1 MKFMMDIREKTS
13 LLHSAAENT
22 GYIKKLVDGTA
33 SVDGYAEYI
42 YNLEKMYKAIE
53 NALDKNENNDVV
65 KPFVTKELYRSELMR
80 KDLNFL
86 LGDKLNSMKL
96 LASTEACV
104 AKIEELSETKP
115 ELVVAYAYTR
125 FLADLFGGRTFL
137 SLLSTSY
144 KISNEGL
151 NYYQFPEIN
160 DLRGYVM
167 KYHNMLADINLS
179 DEMKVDF
186 INEVNNAYIYNL
198 AISNELEIKLHPIK
212 RNDKNNHD
220 NGHGHPHGHNH

>member
-33 SVDGYAEYI
+33 SVEGYAEYI

-53 NALDKNENNDVV
+53 DALDKNENNTIV
-65 KPFVTKELYRSELMR
+65 KPFVTRELYRSELIR
-80 KDLNFL
+80 KDLEFL

-96 LASTEACV
+96 LASTEACI
-104 AKIEELSETKP
+104 AKIEELSQTKP

-137 SLLSTSY
+137 SLLSTIY

-167 KYHNMLADINLS
+167 KYHNMLAEINLS

-198 AISNELEIKLHPIK
+198 AISNELEAKLK
-212 RNDKNNHD
+212 
-220 NGHGHPHGHNH
+220 

>member
-22 GYIKKLVDGTA
+22 GYIKKLVDGKA
-33 SVDGYAEYI
+33 SIDGYAEYI
-42 YNLEKMYKAIE
+42 FNLERMYKAIE
-53 NALDKNENNDVV
+53 DALDQNESNQTV
-65 KPFVTKELYRSELMR
+65 KPFVTRELYRSQLMR
-80 KDLNFL
+80 QDLNFL
-86 LGDKLNSMKL
+86 LGDQLNSIKL
-96 LASTEACV
+96 LASTETCISR
-104 AKIEELSETKP
+104 IEYLSKYNP

-137 SLLSTSY
+137 SLLSTTY
-144 KISNEGL
+144 KVKSEGL

-167 KYHNMLADINLS
+167 KYHNMLAEINLS
-179 DEMKVDF
+179 EEQKRDF

-198 AISNELEIKLHPIK
+198 AISNELEAKLK
-212 RNDKNNHD
+212 
-220 NGHGHPHGHNH
+220 

>member
-33 SVDGYAEYI
+33 SVEGYAEYI
-42 YNLEKMYKAIE
+42 LNLERMYRAIE
-53 NALDKNENNDVV
+53 MALDKNENNEIV
-65 KPFVTKELYRSELMR
+65 KPFVTRELYRSELMR
-80 KDLNFL
+80 KDLKFL
-86 LGDKLNSMKL
+86 LGDKVDSIKL

-104 AKIEELSETKP
+104 AKIEELSEKNP

-144 KISNEGL
+144 KISGEGL
-151 NYYQFPEIN
+151 NYYNFPEIT

-167 KYHNMLADINLS
+167 KYHNMLSGINLP
-179 DEMKVDF
+179 EEKKIDF

-198 AISNELEIKLHPIK
+198 AISNELEAKLK
-212 RNDKNNHD
+212 
-220 NGHGHPHGHNH
+220 

>member
-1 MKFMMDIREKTS
+1 MKFMMDIKEKTS

-22 GYIKKLVDGTA
+22 GYIKKLMDGTA
-33 SVDGYAEYI
+33 SVEGYAEYI
-42 YNLEKMYKAIE
+42 FNLERMYRAIE
-53 NALDKNENNDVV
+53 VALDKNENNDIV

-80 KDLNFL
+80 KDLEFL
-86 LGDKLNSMKL
+86 LGDKLDSMKL

-104 AKIEELSETKP
+104 AKIEELSEKSP

-137 SLLSTSY
+137 SLLSSSY
-144 KISNEGL
+144 NISAEGL

-167 KYHNMLADINLS
+167 KYHKMLADINLT
-179 DEMKVDF
+179 EEKKIDF

-198 AISNELEIKLHPIK
+198 AISNELDAKLK
-212 RNDKNNHD
+212 
-220 NGHGHPHGHNH
+220 

>member
-22 GYIKKLVDGTA
+22 GYIKKLVDGNA
-33 SVDGYAEYI
+33 SVEGYAEYI
-42 YNLEKMYKAIE
+42 YNLERMYKAIE
-53 NALDKNENNDVV
+53 DALDKNENNAIV
-65 KPFVTKELYRSELMR
+65 KPFVTRELYRSELIR
-80 KDLNFL
+80 KDLEFL
-86 LGDKLNSMKL
+86 LGDKLNSLKL

-104 AKIEELSETKP
+104 AKIEELSQTKP

-137 SLLSTSY
+137 SLLSTNY

-179 DEMKVDF
+179 NEMKIDF

-198 AISNELEIKLHPIK
+198 AISNELEAKLK
-212 RNDKNNHD
+212 
-220 NGHGHPHGHNH
+220 

>member
-13 LLHSAAENT
+13 LLHRAAENT

-137 SLLSTSY
+137 SLLSTNY

-167 KYHNMLADINLS
+167 KYHNMVADINLS
-179 DEMKVDF
+179 DEMKVNF

-198 AISNELEIKLHPIK
+198 AISNELDAKLK
-212 RNDKNNHD
+212 
-220 NGHGHPHGHNH
+220 

>member
-1 MKFMMDIREKTS
+1 MKFMMDIKEKTS
-13 LLHSAAENT
+13 SLHSASEKT
-22 GYIKKLVDGTA
+22 GYIKKIIDGTA
-33 SVDGYAEYI
+33 SVEGYAEYI
-42 YNLEKMYKAIE
+42 FNLEKMYNAIE
-53 NALDKNENNDVV
+53 TVLDNNENNAVI

-80 KDLNFL
+80 KDLEFL
-86 LGDKLNSMKL
+86 LGDKVNSMRL
-96 LASTEACV
+96 LASTEASV
-104 AKIEELSETKP
+104 ARIEELSKTKP

-137 SLLSTSY
+137 SLLSTNY

-151 NYYQFPEIN
+151 NYYQFPEIS

-167 KYHNMLADINLS
+167 KYHSMLAEFNLS

-198 AISNELEIKLHPIK
+198 AISNELDAKLK
-212 RNDKNNHD
+212 
-220 NGHGHPHGHNH
+220 

>member
-22 GYIKKLVDGTA
+22 GYIKKLVDGNA
-33 SVDGYAEYI
+33 SVEGYAEYI
-42 YNLEKMYKAIE
+42 YNLERMYKAIE
-53 NALDKNENNDVV
+53 DALDKNENNNVI
-65 KPFVTKELYRSELMR
+65 KPFVTRELYRSELMR
-80 KDLNFL
+80 KDLEFL
-86 LGDKLNSMKL
+86 LDDKLDSIKL

-115 ELVVAYAYTR
+115 ELVIAYAYTR

-137 SLLSTSY
+137 SLLSTNY

-167 KYHNMLADINLS
+167 KYHNMLAGIELS
-179 DEMKVDF
+179 DEMKIDF

-198 AISNELEIKLHPIK
+198 AISNELDAKLK
-212 RNDKNNHD
+212 
-220 NGHGHPHGHNH
+220 

>member
-13 LLHSAAENT
+13 LLHSAAEHT
-22 GYIKKLVDGTA
+22 GYIKKLVDGEA
-33 SVDGYAEYI
+33 SVEGYAEYL
-42 YNLEKMYKAIE
+42 YNLEKMYQAIE
-53 NALDKNENNDVV
+53 KALDENEQNEVV

-80 KDLNFL
+80 QDLAFL
-86 LGDKLNSMKL
+86 LGDKLSSMQP

-104 AKIEELSETKP
+104 AKIVALSTSQP

-125 FLADLFGGRTFL
+125 FLADLFGGRMFL

-144 KISNEGL
+144 KIDQQAL

-167 KYHNMLADINLS
+167 KYHNMLADIQLS
-179 DEMKVDF
+179 DEMKIDF

-198 AISNELEIKLHPIK
+198 AISNELDAKLK
-212 RNDKNNHD
+212 
-220 NGHGHPHGHNH
+220 

>member
-22 GYIKKLVDGTA
+22 GYIKKLVDGIA
-33 SVDGYAEYI
+33 SVEGYAEYI

-53 NALDKNENNDVV
+53 DALDKNENNAVIN
-65 KPFVTKELYRSELMR
+65 PFVTKELYRSKLIR
-80 KDLNFL
+80 KDLEFL

-104 AKIEELSETKP
+104 AKIEELSQTKP
-115 ELVVAYAYTR
+115 ELIVAYAYTR

-144 KISNEGL
+144 KIANEGL

-167 KYHNMLADINLS
+167 KYHNMLAEINLS
-179 DEMKVDF
+179 DEMKIDF

-198 AISNELEIKLHPIK
+198 AISNELEAKLK
-212 RNDKNNHD
+212 
-220 NGHGHPHGHNH
+220 

>member
-1 MKFMMDIREKTS
+1 MKFMMDIKEKTS

-22 GYIKKLVDGTA
+22 GYIKKLMDGTA
-33 SVDGYAEYI
+33 SVEGYAEYI
-42 YNLEKMYKAIE
+42 FNLERMYRAIE
-53 NALDKNENNDVV
+53 VALDKNENNEIV

-80 KDLNFL
+80 KDLEFL
-86 LGDKLNSMKL
+86 LGDKLDSMKL

-104 AKIEELSETKP
+104 AKIEELSEKSP

-137 SLLSTSY
+137 SLLSSSY
-144 KISNEGL
+144 NISAEGL

-167 KYHNMLADINLS
+167 KYHKMLADINLT
-179 DEMKVDF
+179 EEKKIDF

-198 AISNELEIKLHPIK
+198 AISNELDAKLK
-212 RNDKNNHD
+212 
-220 NGHGHPHGHNH
+220 

>member
-13 LLHSAAENT
+13 LLHSATENT

-167 KYHNMLADINLS
+167 KYHNMLDDINLS
-179 DEMKVDF
+179 DGMKVDF

-198 AISNELEIKLHPIK
+198 AISNELDAKLK
-212 RNDKNNHD
+212 
-220 NGHGHPHGHNH
+220 

>member
-22 GYIKKLVDGTA
+22 GYIKKLVDGAA
-33 SVDGYAEYI
+33 SIEGYAEYI
-42 YNLEKMYKAIE
+42 LNLEKMYRAIE
-53 NALDKNENNDVV
+53 VALDKNENNEVV

-80 KDLNFL
+80 KDLEFL
-86 LGDKLNSMKL
+86 LGDKMDSIKL

-104 AKIEELSETKP
+104 AKIEELSEKNP

-137 SLLSTSY
+137 SLLSTNY
-144 KISNEGL
+144 KISAEGL

-167 KYHNMLADINLS
+167 KYHNMLANIRLS
-179 DEMKVDF
+179 EEKKIDF

-198 AISNELEIKLHPIK
+198 AISNELDAKLK
-212 RNDKNNHD
+212 
-220 NGHGHPHGHNH
+220 

>member
-22 GYIKKLVDGTA
+22 GYIKKLVDGNA
-33 SVDGYAEYI
+33 SVEGYAEYI
-42 YNLEKMYKAIE
+42 YNLERMYKAIE
-53 NALDKNENNDVV
+53 DALDKNENNAIV
-65 KPFVTKELYRSELMR
+65 KPFVTRELYRSELMR
-80 KDLNFL
+80 KDLEFL
-86 LGDKLNSMKL
+86 LGDKLNSLKL

-104 AKIEELSETKP
+104 AKIEELSKIKP

-137 SLLSTSY
+137 SLLSTNY

-179 DEMKVDF
+179 DEMKIDF

-198 AISNELEIKLHPIK
+198 AISNELEAKLK
-212 RNDKNNHD
+212 
-220 NGHGHPHGHNH
+220 

>member
-33 SVDGYAEYI
+33 SVEGYAEYI
-42 YNLEKMYKAIE
+42 LNLERMYRAIE
-53 NALDKNENNDVV
+53 MALDKNENNEIV
-65 KPFVTKELYRSELMR
+65 KPFVTRELYRSELMR
-80 KDLNFL
+80 KDLKFL
-86 LGDKLNSMKL
+86 LGDKVDSIKL
-96 LASTEACV
+96 LASTEAYV
-104 AKIEELSETKP
+104 AKIEELSEKNP

-144 KISNEGL
+144 KISGEGL
-151 NYYQFPEIN
+151 NYYNFPEIT

-167 KYHNMLADINLS
+167 KYHNMLAGINLP
-179 DEMKVDF
+179 EEKKIDF

-198 AISNELEIKLHPIK
+198 AISNELEAKLK
-212 RNDKNNHD
+212 
-220 NGHGHPHGHNH
+220 

>member
-1 MKFMMDIREKTS
+1 MKFMMDIKEKTS

-22 GYIKKLVDGTA
+22 GYIKKLMDGTA
-33 SVDGYAEYI
+33 SVEGYAEYI
-42 YNLEKMYKAIE
+42 FNLERMYRAIE
-53 NALDKNENNDVV
+53 VALDKNENNDIV

-80 KDLNFL
+80 KDLEFL
-86 LGDKLNSMKL
+86 LGDKLDSMKL

-104 AKIEELSETKP
+104 AKIEELSEKSP

-144 KISNEGL
+144 NISAEGL
-151 NYYQFPEIN
+151 NYYRFPEIT

-167 KYHNMLADINLS
+167 KYHKMLADINLT
-179 DEMKVDF
+179 EENKIDF

-198 AISNELEIKLHPIK
+198 AISNELDAKLK
-212 RNDKNNHD
+212 
-220 NGHGHPHGHNH
+220 

>member
-1 MKFMMDIREKTS
+1 MKLMMDIREKTS

-22 GYIKKLVDGTA
+22 GYIKKLIDGTA

-42 YNLEKMYKAIE
+42 YNLERMYNAIE

-115 ELVVAYAYTR
+115 ELIIAYAYTR

-137 SLLSTSY
+137 SLLSTNY

-179 DEMKVDF
+179 DEMKVEF

-198 AISNELEIKLHPIK
+198 AISNELDAKSK
-212 RNDKNNHD
+212 
-220 NGHGHPHGHNH
+220 

>member
-1 MKFMMDIREKTS
+1 MKFMMDIKEKTS

-22 GYIKKLVDGTA
+22 GYIKKLMDGTA
-33 SVDGYAEYI
+33 SVEGYAEYI
-42 YNLEKMYKAIE
+42 FNLERMYRAIE
-53 NALDKNENNDVV
+53 VALDKNENNEIV

-80 KDLNFL
+80 KDLEFL
-86 LGDKLNSMKL
+86 LGDKLDSMKL

-104 AKIEELSETKP
+104 AKIEELSEKSP

-144 KISNEGL
+144 NISAEGL
-151 NYYQFPEIN
+151 NYYRFPEIT

-167 KYHNMLADINLS
+167 KYHKMLADINLT
-179 DEMKVDF
+179 EEKKIDF

-198 AISNELEIKLHPIK
+198 AISNELYAKLK
-212 RNDKNNHD
+212 
-220 NGHGHPHGHNH
+220 

>member
-22 GYIKKLVDGTA
+22 GYIKKLVDGNA
-33 SVDGYAEYI
+33 SVEGYAEYI
-42 YNLEKMYKAIE
+42 YNLERMYKAIE
-53 NALDKNENNDVV
+53 DALDKNENNAIV
-65 KPFVTKELYRSELMR
+65 KPFVTRELYRSELIR
-80 KDLNFL
+80 KDLEFL
-86 LGDKLNSMKL
+86 LGDKLNSLKL

-104 AKIEELSETKP
+104 AKIEELSKTKP

-179 DEMKVDF
+179 DEMKIDF
-186 INEVNNAYIYNL
+186 INEFNNAYIYNL
-198 AISNELEIKLHPIK
+198 AISNELEAKLK
-212 RNDKNNHD
+212 
-220 NGHGHPHGHNH
+220 

>member
-33 SVDGYAEYI
+33 SVDGYSEYI
-42 YNLEKMYKAIE
+42 FNLERMYRAIE
-53 NALDKNENNDVV
+53 NALDKNENNNVV

-80 KDLNFL
+80 KDLEFL
-86 LGDKLNSMKL
+86 LGDKLSSMNL

-104 AKIEELSETKP
+104 ARIENLSENNP

-137 SLLSTSY
+137 SLLSTNY
-144 KISNEGL
+144 KVSNEGL
-151 NYYQFPEIN
+151 NYYQFPNIN

-167 KYHNMLADINLS
+167 KYHNMLAEINLS
-179 DEMKVDF
+179 EEKKIDF

-198 AISNELEIKLHPIK
+198 AISNELDAKLK
-212 RNDKNNHD
+212 
-220 NGHGHPHGHNH
+220 

>member
-33 SVDGYAEYI
+33 SVEGYAEYI
-42 YNLEKMYKAIE
+42 LNLERMYRAIE
-53 NALDKNENNDVV
+53 MALDKNENNEVV
-65 KPFVTKELYRSELMR
+65 KPFVTRELYRSELMR
-80 KDLNFL
+80 KDLKFL
-86 LGDKLNSMKL
+86 LGDKVDSIKL

-104 AKIEELSETKP
+104 AKIEELSEKNP

-144 KISNEGL
+144 KISGEGL
-151 NYYQFPEIN
+151 NYYNFPEIT

-167 KYHNMLADINLS
+167 KYHNMLAGINLP
-179 DEMKVDF
+179 EEKKIDF

-198 AISNELEIKLHPIK
+198 AISNELEAKLK
-212 RNDKNNHD
+212 
-220 NGHGHPHGHNH
+220 

>member
-115 ELVVAYAYTR
+115 ELVVAYAYNR

-198 AISNELEIKLHPIK
+198 AISNELDAKLK
-212 RNDKNNHD
+212 
-220 NGHGHPHGHNH
+220 

>member
-186 INEVNNAYIYNL
+186 INEVNNSYIYNL
-198 AISNELEIKLHPIK
+198 AISNELDAKLK
-212 RNDKNNHD
+212 
-220 NGHGHPHGHNH
+220 

>member
-22 GYIKKLVDGTA
+22 GYIKKLVDGIA
-33 SVDGYAEYI
+33 SVEGYAEYI

-53 NALDKNENNDVV
+53 DALDKNENNAVIN
-65 KPFVTKELYRSELMR
+65 PFVTKELYRSKLIR
-80 KDLNFL
+80 KDLEFL

-167 KYHNMLADINLS
+167 KYHNMLAEINLS
-179 DEMKVDF
+179 DEMKIDF

-198 AISNELEIKLHPIK
+198 AISNELDAKLK
-212 RNDKNNHD
+212 
-220 NGHGHPHGHNH
+220 

>member
-22 GYIKKLVDGTA
+22 GYIKKLVDGNA
-33 SVDGYAEYI
+33 SVEGYAEYI
-42 YNLEKMYKAIE
+42 YNLERMYKAIE
-53 NALDKNENNDVV
+53 DALDKNENNAIV
-65 KPFVTKELYRSELMR
+65 KPFVTRELYRSELMR
-80 KDLNFL
+80 KDLEFL
-86 LGDKLNSMKL
+86 LGDKLNSLKL

-104 AKIEELSETKP
+104 AKIEELSQTKP
-115 ELVVAYAYTR
+115 ELVVSYAYTR

-137 SLLSTSY
+137 SLLSTNY

-179 DEMKVDF
+179 NEMKIDF

-198 AISNELEIKLHPIK
+198 AISNELEAKLK
-212 RNDKNNHD
+212 
-220 NGHGHPHGHNH
+220 

>member
-33 SVDGYAEYI
+33 SVEGYAEYI
-42 YNLEKMYKAIE
+42 LNLERMYRAIE
-53 NALDKNENNDVV
+53 MALDKNENNEIV
-65 KPFVTKELYRSELMR
+65 KPFVTRELYRSELMR
-80 KDLNFL
+80 KDLKFL
-86 LGDKLNSMKL
+86 LGAKLDSIKL

-104 AKIEELSETKP
+104 AKIEELSEKNP

-137 SLLSTSY
+137 SLLSTNY
-144 KISNEGL
+144 KISTEGL
-151 NYYQFPEIN
+151 NYYQFPEIT

-167 KYHNMLADINLS
+167 KYHNMLASINLP
-179 DEMKVDF
+179 EEKKIDF

-198 AISNELEIKLHPIK
+198 AISNEIEAKLK
-212 RNDKNNHD
+212 
-220 NGHGHPHGHNH
+220 

>member
-22 GYIKKLVDGTA
+22 GYIKKLVDGIA
-33 SVDGYAEYI
+33 SVEGYAEYI

-53 NALDKNENNDVV
+53 DALDKNENNAVIN
-65 KPFVTKELYRSELMR
+65 PFVTKELYRSKLIR
-80 KDLNFL
+80 KDLEFL

-167 KYHNMLADINLS
+167 KYHNMLAKINLS
-179 DEMKVDF
+179 DEMKIDF

-198 AISNELEIKLHPIK
+198 AISNELDAKLK
-212 RNDKNNHD
+212 
-220 NGHGHPHGHNH
+220 